1 MSHVADDG
9 ADRARVE
16 RVPAGSPPPTVDPPD
31 RSAGR
36 IISGVYTN
44 AAGSRHYQLYV
55 PGGYAGQPLPLI
67 GMLHGCTQSTE
78 DLAAST
84 RMNLLAEARSFF
96 VFYPQQA
103 TRDNQ
108 TTCWNWW
115 RSTDQQRGV
124 GEPSLIAG
132 ITRQIMTHYP
142 VDPRRVYL
150 AGMSAGGAFT
160 TIMGATYPDLYA
172 AIGVHSGLPYGA
184 AQSIV
189 SALLAMRGGQPG
201 RPLPATRHIARAS
214 AAARVV
220 PLILFQG
227 DRDRMVHPANAGW
240 VVQQWLAAYKALSG
254 GQWVTVTAQRGKV
267 PGGRAYTQALYRVA
281 DDHTLLE
288 QWTIHEATHA
298 WAGGSPR
305 GRWSDPHG
313 PDASAEM
320 VRFFLQLPAA
330 AN

>member
-9 ADRARVE
+9 SYREMVDP
-16 RVPAGSPPPTVDPPD
+16 VPAGSQQQMAGRPD
-31 RSAGR
+31 RPAGR
-36 IISGVYTN
+36 FISGVYTN
-44 AAGSRHYQLYV
+44 AAGTRHYQLYV
-55 PGGYAGQPLPLI
+55 PGGYDGQPLPLI

-103 TRDNQ
+103 ARANQ

-115 RSTDQQRGV
+115 RSADQQRGV

-132 ITRQIMTHYP
+132 ITRQIMTQYQ

-160 TIMGATYPDLYA
+160 TIMAATYPDLYA

-184 AQSIV
+184 AHSLV
-189 SALLAMRGGQPG
+189 SALLAMRRGRAG
-201 RPLPATRHIARAS
+201 RPLPATRPGAQPL
-214 AAARVV
+214 AARVV

-240 VVQQWLAAYKALSG
+240 VVQQWLAAYKTLSG
-254 GQWVTVTAQRGKV
+254 GQWVNVSAQRGQV
-267 PGGRAYTQALYRVA
+267 PGGRAYTQAFYNVA

-288 QWTIHEATHA
+288 QWTIHEADHA

-305 GRWSDPHG
+305 AMWSDPHG

-320 VRFFLQLPAA
+320 VRFFLTHPH
-330 AN
+330 